1 LRDFHPSR
9 RRIIKTS
16 IDLAPREQITRLHED
31 LAQRFWANEA
41 IDVLIHDL
49 AAGVDRTIRAL
60 FDAQFPTSVGVALYA
75 VGGYGRSEL
84 HPGSDIDLLMVVD
97 KPKKHQRAIELFLQ
111 SVFDLN
117 LEVGHAVRDL
127 KACRQESKNDITV
140 MTAMLERRLLCG
152 DSAMVARLDK
162 KMQNKRL
169 WPTARFFH
177 AKREEQL
184 DRHRHYDNIEYNLE
198 PNVKTSPGGLRD
210 IHTTLWV
217 CNRHFGTTDPLK
229 LVELGV
235 LTELEAKWL
244 IEGRRFI
251 WWVRFGL
258 HLLAGRKE
266 DQLQFAYQRELAQ
279 KFGYVDTDAKLGVE
293 GFMHEYY
300 RHVLTLR
307 EVNDIFLQHFEET
320 ILVKKQAKVVP
331 INDRF
336 QLINGNIEIQSEHIF
351 REAPSSLLELF
362 VVMANRNDIDGVRV
376 NTIRAIRDNLDL
388 IDDGF
393 RENPEH
399 AALFLELLK
408 APYTVV
414 TQLTRMRRYGVLGR
428 YLPEFG
434 HIVGQMQHDL
444 FHIYTVDAHTMAVIR
459 NMRRFRYRVSE
470 GKFPIAYHCVRTVP
484 KVELLYIAGLF
495 HDIGKGRGGD
505 HSVLGAIDAEA
516 FCQRHSMNEA
526 DTEMISWLVKKHLYM
541 STVSQRQD
549 IHDPEVVHNFATE
562 VKSQMRLDYLYALTV
577 ADINATNPS
586 LWNSWRAT
594 LLRQL
599 YTETRRA
606 LRRGLESPADKA
618 TTIAACQER
627 ALEKLITQRG
637 QEFGSPV
644 EDLWQTLGDDFFL
657 RHTPPQVAKLTK
669 RLLDHS
675 KASPFV
681 TILDH
686 YGELNGGGV
695 SQIYVYTRDI
705 PKLFARTVVTLAGL
719 DLSVVD
725 AVVHTDAS
733 QMCFDTYTVLTQ
745 KGEPLPTDVALRERL
760 IDRLKREITQEEVGA
775 SFQPQLSK
783 RRLPRR
789 LRELPHPTKVSIKP
803 TAGGLASYITVLAS
817 DRPGLLATIAGI
829 FVELDLQIQSAKIAT
844 LGERVEDTFVVT
856 DQNDRAVVEGEASY
870 TLKETIRQ
878 HIDVAL
884 HQTSLKAG

>member
-1 LRDFHPSR
+1 M
-9 RRIIKTS
+9 
-16 IDLAPREQITRLHED
+16 
-31 LAQRFWANEA
+31 
-41 IDVLIHDL
+41 
-49 AAGVDRTIRAL
+49 
-60 FDAQFPTSVGVALYA
+60 YA

-84 HPGSDIDLLMVVD
+84 HPGSDIDLLLVVD
-97 KPKKHQRAIELFLQ
+97 KPKKHQRAIEIFLQ

-127 KACRQESKNDITV
+127 KACRAESKNDITV

-152 DSAMVARLDK
+152 DTAVVAPLDK
-162 KMQNKRL
+162 TMQGRRL

-177 AKREEQL
+177 AKRQEQL

-217 CNRHFGTTDPLK
+217 CSRHFGTTEPLK

-293 GFMHEYY
+293 RFMHDYY

-307 EVNDIFLQHFEET
+307 EVNDILLQHFEET
-320 ILVKKQAKVVP
+320 ILVKRQAKAVP
-331 INDRF
+331 LNDHF
-336 QLINGNIEIQSEHIF
+336 QLINGSIEIKSEHLF
-351 REAPSSLLELF
+351 REVPSTLLELF

-376 NTIRAIRDNLDL
+376 NTIRAIRDHLDL
-388 IDDGF
+388 IDDEF

-408 APYTVV
+408 APYTIV

-434 HIVGQMQHDL
+434 RIVGQMQHDL

-470 GKFPIAYHCVRTVP
+470 EKFPIAYHCVRTVP
-484 KVELLYIAGLF
+484 KIELLYIAGLF

-505 HSVLGAIDAEA
+505 HSVLGAEDAEI
-516 FCQRHSMNEA
+516 FCKRHSLNEA
-526 DTEMISWLVKKHLYM
+526 DTKMVSWLVKKHLYM
-541 STVSQRQD
+541 STVAQRQD
-549 IHDPEVVHNFATE
+549 IHDPDVVHNFATE

-606 LRRGLESPADKA
+606 LRRGLEAPADKA

-627 ALEKLITQRG
+627 ALEKLVTQRG
-637 QEFGSPV
+637 ADTELPV
-644 EDLWQTLGDDFFL
+644 HALWKTLGEDFFL
-657 RHTPPQVAKLTK
+657 RHTPPQVAKLTQ

-675 KASPFV
+675 STGPFI

-695 SQIYVYTRDI
+695 SQIYLYAQDT
-705 PKLFARTVVTLAGL
+705 PTLFARTVVTLAGL

-725 AVVHTDAS
+725 AVVHTDPS
-733 QMCFDTYTVLTQ
+733 QMCFDTYTVLTE
-745 KGEPLPTDVALRERL
+745 KGEPLPTDLALRKRL
-760 IDRLKREITQEEVGA
+760 VDRLKHEITQDKVDS
-775 SFQPQLSK
+775 SFQPQISK

-803 TAGGLASYITVLAS
+803 TADGLASSVTVIAS
-817 DRPGLLATIAGI
+817 DRPGLLATISGI
-829 FVELDLQIQSAKIAT
+829 FVELGLQIQSAKIAT
-844 LGERVEDTFVVT
+844 LGERVEDTFVLT
-856 DQNDRAVVEGEASY
+856 DQANRAIVVGEASY

-884 HQTSLKAG
+884 HQTSSKAG